1 MFVKTEIEVVNFNS
15 IQDISASGGGGGG
28 VPDIPEES

>member
-1 MFVKTEIEVVNFNS
+1 MFVKTEIEVVNFSS
-15 IQDISASGGGGGG
+15 IQDSAASGGGGGG

>member
-15 IQDISASGGGGGG
+15 IQDIAASGGGGG

>member
-15 IQDISASGGGGGG
+15 IQDIAASGGGVGG

>member
-1 MFVKTEIEVVNFNS
+1 MFVKTEVEVVNFNS
-15 IQDISASGGGGGG
+15 IQDIAASGGGGGG

>member
-15 IQDISASGGGGGG
+15 IQDIAASGGGG